1 MGGQFAG
8 EVASRVVVEVL
19 PVELRKSV
27 GEVPDLADPATSA
40 GVVQAVV
47 RLSRNLRTE
56 SEREPGLSGM
66 GATLVLALVR
76 GSRALVVH
84 LGDSRV
90 YLWRAGA
97 LQRLTKDH
105 TLVQLLL
112 DGGVLDQSEAAVH
125 PARNQLSRFVGMPSE
140 PLPEARLIDLLPSDR
155 LLLCTDGLT
164 GLLTDEQLQA
174 TLSAEVEPERACQR
188 LIEAANAAGG
198 TDNVTAVVV
207 AV

>member
-1 MGGQFAG
+1 
-8 EVASRVVVEVL
+8 
-19 PVELRKSV
+19 
-27 GEVPDLADPATSA
+27 
-40 GVVQAVV
+40 
-47 RLSRNLRTE
+47 
-56 SEREPGLSGM
+56 
-66 GATLVLALVR
+66 
-76 GSRALVVH
+76 
-84 LGDSRV
+84 
-90 YLWRAGA
+90 
-97 LQRLTKDH
+97 
-105 TLVQLLL
+105 
-112 DGGVLDQSEAAVH
+112 
-125 PARNQLSRFVGMPSE
+125 MPSE